1 MKYVDLIYWA
11 CTIFSTLTLYLKSV
25 HYMFN
30 LSREISVFGKQ
41 YGWIPDLVLEW
52 GDVVLNIVGDISTL
66 LCSIDVIS
74 ERFNRV
80 EYIKVNFLVVIN
92 SGRIQAFLAFSD
104 DMDCSAISNCIEG
117 THPMFARQ
125 FRRQS
130 RGQILRKD
138 NSAHCSISNFWVTR
152 LKPIRG
158 DQNINQSTV
167 LTKNRIPRRLH
178 HDIHGQ
184 VDQDDQGCNHGY
196 HWSLANPSL
205 VRPPFLADRPIS
217 GRLLRQW
224 QPIIWSLLPW

>member
-1 MKYVDLIYWA
+1 M
-11 CTIFSTLTLYLKSV
+11 
-25 HYMFN
+25 
-30 LSREISVFGKQ
+30 
-41 YGWIPDLVLEW
+41 
-52 GDVVLNIVGDISTL
+52 VLNIVGDISTL

-138 NSAHCSISNFWVTR
+138 NSAHCSISNF
-152 LKPIRG
+152 
-158 DQNINQSTV
+158 
-167 LTKNRIPRRLH
+167 
-178 HDIHGQ
+178 
-184 VDQDDQGCNHGY
+184 
-196 HWSLANPSL
+196 
-205 VRPPFLADRPIS
+205 
-217 GRLLRQW
+217 
-224 QPIIWSLLPW
+224 